1 MWPLSG
7 DAHSRRALERGYRS
21 RGHAGGRTL
30 VPNASA
36 VGVFPPP
43 WISRIHPQDR
53 DICRNFPGIS
63 IADKFGSH

>member
-1 MWPLSG
+1 MQLLSG
-7 DAHSRRALERGYRS
+7 DIHSGRALERGCRS
-21 RGHAGGRTL
+21 RGLAGHRTL

-53 DICRNFPGIS
+53 DICRNFPGIP